1 MTHKPYPYCTTP
13 EQAEVLLKAGL
24 PADTC
29 DMYWF
34 LRKNDKSR
42 LCPVN
47 FAPFFLTMPWSEFR
61 KTDYRSDWEV
71 APCWTFGRL
80 QSLILEYK
88 ERANSDPKSIG
99 ETLVWSLCSLIV
111 SKREKDDI
119 GNIDIPSEELGE
131 IRLKKEVMT
140 EKEEE
145 QA

>member
-29 DMYWF
+29 DTYWY
-34 LRKNDKSR
+34 LRKNDKSVVF
-42 LCPVN
+42 PAH
-47 FAPFFLTMPWSEFR
+47 FTPFFLTIPWSEFR
-61 KTDYRSDWEV
+61 KTDYRPAWEV
-71 APCWTFGRL
+71 APCWSFGRL
-80 QSLILEYK
+80 QSLILEHK

-99 ETLVWSLCSLIV
+99 DTLVWSLCSLIV
-111 SKREKDDI
+111 SKREKGDI
-119 GNIDIPSEELGE
+119 GNIGIPSEELGE
-131 IRLKKEVMT
+131 IRLKKETMT

>member
-29 DMYWF
+29 DMYWSKYGEG
-34 LRKNDKSR
+34 KNARYNKFPFILAQPYSV
-42 LCPVN
+42 LFEYNAPYYVN
-47 FAPFFLTMPWSEFR
+47 RAT
-61 KTDYRSDWEV
+61 
-71 APCWTFGRL
+71 PCWSFGCL

-99 ETLVWSLCSLIV
+99 DTLVWSLCSLIV
-111 SKREKDDI
+111 SKREKGDI

-131 IRLKKEVMT
+131 IRLKKEVMI